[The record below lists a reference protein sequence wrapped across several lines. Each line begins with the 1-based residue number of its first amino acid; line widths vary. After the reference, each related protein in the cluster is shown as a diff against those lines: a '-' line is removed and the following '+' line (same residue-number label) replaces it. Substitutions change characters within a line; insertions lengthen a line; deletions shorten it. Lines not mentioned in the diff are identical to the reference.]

1 MGYQLLLSSFYIA
14 RFRLNIARFRL
25 NIARF
30 RLNNARFR
38 LTSYPLDF
46 NLCALLVTAVCI
58 MGQNIILDHIF
69 FLNCRGF

>member
-1 MGYQLLLSSFYIA
+1 MGCRQLLLGSFYIA
-14 RFRLNIARFRL
+14 RLWLNIARL
-25 NIARF
+25 

-46 NLCALLVTAVCI
+46 NLCALLVTAACI
-58 MGQNIILDHIF
+58 IGQNIILDHIF